1 MKTPSRFLITL
12 ALATLGGCGQ
22 QSGSDTP
29 AAALV
34 ASSGQ
39 VVNKPDTTV
48 SHYAAARF
56 AEQATF
62 GPTPELV
69 AELEKKG
76 YAQWIDEQFAL
87 PASKYNTAPI
97 RVYNSEIPAEGQRA
111 NDYYVSETYP
121 LLVNSQDQLRRRVSW
136 ALSQFVTA
144 SVGKLTPYPGL
155 VYANFLQDQ
164 AFGNYGDFIRALT
177 IHPPMGLYLD
187 NLQNRPLSPQCIGCA
202 PNENY
207 ARELLQL
214 FTLGVVKLNM
224 DGSTVRDAKGAP
236 VETYSQEDVSQ
247 LARALTGWSMAE
259 APSRWDWSNR
269 DGVLFPDSWDQAH
282 DYGQKTVLGTTFP
295 AGKGAAAE
303 LETIVTMLMG
313 HQNIAPFISLR
324 MIQHLVTSNPTP
336 AYIGRIA
343 AVFRNNGQGVAGDM
357 KAVVKAILLDPEARK
372 GDQLGADTTRFGKLR
387 EPVLWFTGVMRGL
400 GCRQA
405 PKWDNSN
412 DFAQPYQQMPYNASS
427 VFSFYAPTDRAPGS
441 NLLAPEQK
449 LINADTLASRMGGFN
464 FGSTTA
470 AAAAGCKIDPFGQA
484 LAASP
489 QSYVNLVNERFF
501 RGAMAP
507 TLRQNLID
515 LAPTIWG
522 ENNNMKAMNLLAYA
536 LSSPYYGVMR

>member
-1 MKTPSRFLITL
+1 MKKAFRLCCLL
-12 ALATLGGCGQ
+12 ALAGCSQ
-22 QSGSDTP
+22 QPDSGSQP
-29 AAALV
+29 LL
-34 ASSGQ
+34 ASTGQ
-39 VVNKPDTTV
+39 VANKPSAAV
-48 SHYAAARF
+48 SHYAATRF

-76 YAQWIDEQFAL
+76 FAQWIDEQFAL
-87 PASKYNTAPI
+87 PASKFDTAPI
-97 RVYNSEIPAEGQRA
+97 RVYNSEIPAEGRRA
-111 NDYYVSETYP
+111 GDYFASQLYP
-121 LLVNSQDQLRRRVSW
+121 VLIGSADQLRRRVSW
-136 ALSQFVTA
+136 SISQFVPT
-144 SVGKLTPYPGL
+144 SSNKLTPYPAL

-177 IHPPMGLYLD
+177 TNPPMGLYLD
-187 NLQNRPLSPQCIGCA
+187 NLQNRPVSPQCIGCA

-207 ARELLQL
+207 ARELMQL

-236 VETYSQEDVSQ
+236 VETYTQEDVSQ

-269 DGVLFPDSWDQAH
+269 DGVLFPDPWDLAH
-282 DYGQKTVLGTTFP
+282 DYGEKKVLGTTFP
-295 AGKGAAAE
+295 AGKGAADE
-303 LETIVTMLMG
+303 LETIVTMLMA
-313 HQNIAPFISLR
+313 HQNIAPFVSLR
-324 MIQHLVTSNPTP
+324 LIQHLVTSNPTP

-343 AVFRNNGQGVAGDM
+343 AVFRDNGKGFAGDL

-372 GDQLGADTTRFGKLR
+372 GDVIGADTATFGKLR
-387 EPVLWFTGVMRGL
+387 EPVLWYTSLLRGL
-400 GCRQA
+400 GCTQA
-405 PKWDNSN
+405 LKWDNST
-412 DFAQPYQQMPYNASS
+412 DLATPYQQTPYNPSS

-449 LINADTLASRMGGFN
+449 LINADSLSMRMGGFN
-464 FGSTTA
+464 VGSSSA
-470 AAAAGCKIDPFGQA
+470 ATAAGCKIDAFGQA

-489 QSYVNLVNERFF
+489 QLYVNLVNERFF

-515 LAPTIWG
+515 LAPTVWG
-522 ENNNMKAMNLLAYA
+522 ENFNMKAMNLLAYA